1 MCGLLSLAEA
11 STSLTVPIV
20 APLIA
25 CDFKLSR
32 EQATMPVA
40 TSSFGISENVS
51 SGRDEFTANFFP
63 CELERLELNAA
74 GLKNFRVPCKP
85 RKRFQATSF

>member
-1 MCGLLSLAEA
+1 MAVMRVGWGTWHYFLVFLCGLLSLAEA

-32 EQATMPVA
+32 EQATIPVA
-40 TSSFGISENVS
+40 TSSFGI
-51 SGRDEFTANFFP
+51 
-63 CELERLELNAA
+63 LE
-74 GLKNFRVPCKP
+74 
-85 RKRFQATSF
+85 TSLPYIIEISRICQIDVIGNRN